1 MKKLALLAAWL
12 LCFITVK
19 AQPGKDVE
27 MADALR
33 SNGRIY
39 VVVVTLSIV
48 FIGLAIYLF
57 SMDRRLRKIEKE
69 N

>member
-1 MKKLALLAAWL
+1 MKKLIFLAAML

-19 AQPGKDVE
+19 AQNGQDVE

-33 SNGRIY
+33 ASGMIY
-39 VVVVTLSIV
+39 VVVVTISIV

-57 SMDRRLRKIEKE
+57 TIDRRLRKIEKE

>member
-1 MKKLALLAAWL
+1 MKKLTLLAAML
-12 LCFITVK
+12 LCFFIGN

-39 VVVVTLSIV
+39 VVVVTIIIV

-57 SMDRRLRKIEKE
+57 SMDRRLRKIEKQD
-69 N
+69 